1 MISQRVTAE
10 RLLLLGWSRA
20 ILLQMAHPLIAAGVF
35 DHSGFRASPL
45 AAASR
50 LHHTVGAMLDITFG
64 DEQASA
70 RAIDGI
76 RAIHARVHGT
86 LAEPVGRFPAG
97 TPYSAEDPSLVLW
110 VHATLVDAMVTTFE
124 WLVGPLTPDQ
134 RDRYCAEAA
143 WVAAALGAR
152 ESEIPRTWPAMR
164 AYVEQ
169 MVNGDTLIVG
179 PHAAAVGR
187 ALLWSPLG
195 VMLPGSG
202 WLNRLMTAALLPPR
216 LRVEYGL
223 SWNARRAWLV
233 GRVAGVIRAVRW
245 VTPDA
250 IAMWGSARHLHF
262 PARAA

>member
-1 MISQRVTAE
+1 MISRRVTAE

-45 AAASR
+45 AAVSR

-86 LAEPVGRFPAG
+86 LAESVGRYPAG
-97 TPYSAEDPSLVLW
+97 TAYSAADPSLVLW
-110 VHATLVDAMVTTFE
+110 VHATLVDSMVMTFE
-124 WLVGPLTPDQ
+124 WLVGPLTADQ
-134 RDRYCAEAA
+134 RDRYSAEAA
-143 WVAAALGAR
+143 WVAVALGAR
-152 ESEIPRTWPAMR
+152 EEEIPLTWSTMR
-164 AYVEQ
+164 AYVDQ
-169 MVNGDTLIVG
+169 MVNGDALVVG
-179 PHAAAVGR
+179 PHAAVIGR

-195 VMLPGSG
+195 VLLPGSG
-202 WLNRLMTAALLPPR
+202 SLNRLMTAALLPQR
-216 LRVEYGL
+216 LREQYGL
-223 SWNARRAWLV
+223 PWNGRRAWLAE
-233 GRVAGVIRAVRW
+233 RMAAAIRTVRW

-250 IAMWGSARHLHF
+250 IAMWASARRDHF